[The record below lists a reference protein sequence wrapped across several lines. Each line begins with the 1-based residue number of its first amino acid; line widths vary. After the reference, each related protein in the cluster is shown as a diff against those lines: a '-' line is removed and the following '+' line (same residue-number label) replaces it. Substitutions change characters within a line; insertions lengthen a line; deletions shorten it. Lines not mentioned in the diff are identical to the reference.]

1 MCLNNTMSLEY
12 RSFSDDEV
20 GAEQAGLPAIF
31 NVTETEKLEWLNRAT
46 GIERVVVQGFVL
58 QSGIDGRTIENR
70 EVTLVTL
77 TPEGQ
82 YPQHVHKDS
91 DARFIIVS
99 GEATLLLGKTQR
111 KIHLG
116 DIIDIPKG
124 TPHGFDTIVGQ
135 NLVFISIQSPP
146 IVNHKTGDLDLQVV
160 NLTDYI

>member
-1 MCLNNTMSLEY
+1 MSLEN
-12 RSFSDDEV
+12 RSFPDEEE
-20 GAEQAGLPAIF
+20 GAEQAGLPALF
-31 NVTETEKLEWLNRAT
+31 NFTEDEKLEWLTGAT
-46 GIERVVVQGFVL
+46 EIERVVVQGFVL

-91 DARFIIVS
+91 DARFIIIS
-99 GEATLLLGKTQR
+99 GEATLLLGKAKR
-111 KIHLG
+111 KLHPG

-124 TPHGFDTIVGQ
+124 TPHGFETIVGQ

-146 IVNHKTGDLDLQVV
+146 IMNRVTGELDLHTI
-160 NLTDYI
+160 NLTDLI